1 MTKYFT
7 RVSRSN
13 TGTVE
18 RLRMERILREQ
29 NERSRRDRMMAERA
43 KKGTVRAARDPEH
56 PRPPAR
62 RPNTHFSVFTA
73 VFGPQPVYYIGK

>member
-1 MTKYFT
+1 MVFECENVDHFPRNTPSITVFITKYLT
-7 RVSRSN
+7 RASRSN

-43 KKGTVRAARDPEH
+43 KKGTVRAARE
-56 PRPPAR
+56 AR
-62 RPNTHFSVFTA
+62 
-73 VFGPQPVYYIGK
+73 VYYSQQK